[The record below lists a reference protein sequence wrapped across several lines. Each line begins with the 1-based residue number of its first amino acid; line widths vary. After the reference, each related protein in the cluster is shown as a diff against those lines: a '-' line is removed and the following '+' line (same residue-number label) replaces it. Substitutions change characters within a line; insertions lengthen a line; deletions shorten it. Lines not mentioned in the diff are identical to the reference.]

1 MNDPILYTLTAIMLI
16 VIPLLSNWLS
26 KIKLKYI
33 FIPSILSLCISFP
46 MYLFVAISPQLDIS
60 IYLFYI
66 SMSLWTGG
74 FFSIFFNVYIY
85 RRRKK
90 VLNEK

>member
-33 FIPSILSLCISFP
+33 FIPSILSLCISIP